1 MYACPFLVE
10 RWKGCG
16 CLIIID
22 VEDVID
28 SIVAV
33 MVQFWNMLDTIYI
46 RVGIAGFTVLQL
58 LIAVYVCSWLI
69 YLFFLGSDKVGES

>member
-1 MYACPFLVE
+1 M
-10 RWKGCG
+10 
-16 CLIIID
+16 IIID

-28 SIVAV
+28 SIVAT

-69 YLFFLGSDKVGES
+69 YLFFLGSDKVGDS

>member
-1 MYACPFLVE
+1 ME
-10 RWKGCG
+10 RWKGCWR
-16 CLIIID
+16 LIIID

-28 SIVAV
+28 SIVAT

-69 YLFFLGSDKVGES
+69 YLFFLGSDKVGDS